1 MGLDQYVFAIKQA
14 PSKSVDFEV
23 PEEMKEIQEVHY
35 WRKHPDLHG
44 WMENLYRK
52 KGGRQPEFNCDSVV
66 LTIADIDL
74 LEIAVKRKELPT
86 TSGFFFGHSDGSEIE
101 DDLLFI
107 RKARQ
112 ALTEGLTIFYT
123 SWW

>member
-14 PSKSVDFEV
+14 PSKPVDFE
-23 PEEMKEIQEVHY
+23 EEEAQEIQELHY

-44 WMENLYRK
+44 WMESLYRK
-52 KGGRQPEFNCDSVV
+52 KEGREPEFNCVPVV
-66 LTIADIDL
+66 LSIADIDL
-74 LEIAVKRKELPT
+74 SEIAVKENRLPT
-86 TSGFFFGHSDGSEIE
+86 TSGFFFGYSDGSEIE

-112 ALTEGLTIFYT
+112 ALATGLTIYYT

>member
-1 MGLDQYVFAIKQA
+1 MGLDQYVFAVKQA
-14 PSKSVDFEV
+14 PSKPVDFEE
-23 PEEMKEIQEVHY
+23 PEAKKIQEVHY

-52 KGGRQPEFNCDSVV
+52 KGGRQPEFNCDPVV
-66 LTIADIDL
+66 LSIADIDL

>member
-1 MGLDQYVFAIKQA
+1 MGLDQYVFAIEHA
-14 PSKSVDFEV
+14 PSKPVDFEV
-23 PEEMKEIQEVHY
+23 PEAKEIQEVHY

-44 WMENLYRK
+44 WMENLYCK
-52 KGGRQPEFNCDSVV
+52 KGGRKTEFNLAPVV
-66 LTIADIDL
+66 LSIADIDQ

-107 RKARQ
+107 SKARQ
-112 ALTEGLTIFYT
+112 ALAEGLTIYYT
-123 SWW
+123 AWW